1 LKPSRQGGELVPD
14 VFDNRLIPILTR
26 LDTVVGELL
35 SDVSLAYVLAPPEV
49 DDGYLTAVCGSQA
62 LSASASLHVDV
73 PADFLAAGKVVAP
86 TALVDGPH
94 AKIKALFEEF
104 DLGSEVAALSLVG
117 AASLSE
123 LLACE
128 QQLRLRLQRLPD
140 KAGRI
145 QFIQWYLKVCFEVD
159 VSGEGIDDIEEEEIL
174 YYRGSEPVND
184 DEEDDCYEEEILY
197 YRGSELV
204 NDDEEDDCYEE
215 DYVEHAWPS
224 SLHDLHGQRSDDD
237 ANVLAESSILGLD
250 SGVSDADA
258 LQSRFWFLL
267 PEEWVVLR
275 AVSRYHKQLA
285 ENVVDLLDSRSGHVA
300 DDNPLE
306 QLHEWI
312 GADYDCDT

>member
-1 LKPSRQGGELVPD
+1 MTSALISSSSPSWVPLHSAVTSRAWLTSSARRRARIRCTAVRHAQLQSLALKRLLVSHNDEPTALFRKPLCLSSMVPDVETCLVLPEAFGVLGLRRLDEDAGPAPVHDGCKFSWNLEALPFTSVQKSSGSTSPRCILKPSSRLKPSRQGGELVPD

-26 LDTVVGELL
+26 LDTLVGELL

-73 PADFLAAGKVVAP
+73 PADFPAAGKVVAP
-86 TALVDGPH
+86 TALVEGPH

-145 QFIQWYLKVCFEVD
+145 QFIQWYLKVCFE
-159 VSGEGIDDIEEEEIL
+159 DD
-174 YYRGSEPVND
+174 G
-184 DEEDDCYEEEILY
+184 
-197 YRGSELV
+197 G
-204 NDDEEDDCYEE
+204 
-215 DYVEHAWPS
+215 
-224 SLHDLHGQRSDDD
+224 
-237 ANVLAESSILGLD
+237 
-250 SGVSDADA
+250 
-258 LQSRFWFLL
+258 
-267 PEEWVVLR
+267 
-275 AVSRYHKQLA
+275 
-285 ENVVDLLDSRSGHVA
+285 
-300 DDNPLE
+300 
-306 QLHEWI
+306 
-312 GADYDCDT
+312 